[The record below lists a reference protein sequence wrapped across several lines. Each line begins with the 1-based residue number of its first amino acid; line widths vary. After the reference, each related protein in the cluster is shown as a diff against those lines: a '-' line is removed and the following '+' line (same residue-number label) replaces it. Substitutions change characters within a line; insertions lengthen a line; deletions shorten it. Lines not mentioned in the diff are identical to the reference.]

1 MYLVAVVVLCFLAV
15 AQSQNMCFVLRS
27 HELGNVTN
35 PALSCSE
42 IAQQRLQRSSG
53 MYWLKPCTSE
63 QAVQVYCDL
72 EKEFPTGTKGW
83 VRVANLNMTDP
94 SQQCPPNFNLSYTQP
109 KRLCGKSTSG
119 SGCDSVNYSTS
130 GLQYN
135 KVCGRVVGYQFKSTD
150 GFLASFCTNCD
161 INKAYVDGISITYG
175 SPRKH
180 IWTLAAG
187 LYETG
192 NGYYSSNCPCNSPG
206 AGTQPP
212 SFVGSDYY
220 CESGLNSSP
229 WTATVYSDDPLWDG
243 EGCGGNEA
251 PCCSPPDL
259 PWFCKELPEPA
270 SDDLEVHICTDEHLT
285 NEDVPVEV
293 IELYVQ

>member
-42 IAQQRLQRSSG
+42 IAQRRPQLSSG

-94 SQQCPPNFNLSYTQP
+94 NQQCPPNFNLSYTQP
-109 KRLCGKSTSG
+109 KRLCGKSTDG
-119 SGCDSVNYSTS
+119 NGCNSVNYTTS

-135 KVCGRVVGYQFKSTD
+135 KVCGRVVGYQRGTPD
-150 GFLASFCTNCD
+150 GFHTYFCSDCT

-187 LYETG
+187 LYETE
-192 NGYYSSNCPCNSPG
+192 NLLLNCPCNSPG
-206 AGTQPP
+206 GAQPP

-220 CESGLNSSP
+220 CESADDSAP
-229 WTATVYSDDPLWDG
+229 WSISTLYSDDPLWDG

-251 PCCSPPDL
+251 PCCNPPDL
-259 PWFCKELPEPA
+259 PWFCKELPEPT
-270 SDDLEVHICTDEHLT
+270 SDDLEVRICTDQPD
-285 NEDVPVEV
+285 EDVPIEA